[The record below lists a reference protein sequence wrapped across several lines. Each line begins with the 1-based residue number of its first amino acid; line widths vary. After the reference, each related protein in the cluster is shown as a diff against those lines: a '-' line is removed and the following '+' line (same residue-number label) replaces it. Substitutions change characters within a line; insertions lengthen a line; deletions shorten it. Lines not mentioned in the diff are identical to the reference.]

1 MNYTNQYANQQFLYI
16 AQTGKRLLG
25 VIGGVDETTVQIEK
39 KANNTYTLSFTAYE
53 TFNGEKSA
61 WYDYLDELME
71 IYVDG
76 IWFIIKNPPEI
87 NHDGKI
93 ENKSVEAQSYE
104 IELQNYDIQR
114 FKVGQGTESSYEMM
128 FQSKY
133 PKDKYPDKYKE
144 TFPRVKFYN
153 PDEPELSL
161 LHILLHH
168 AGLIPSKIEIDKD
181 GNEID
186 NWVDNIADS
195 PWQIGKIDS
204 VARYEDSSGQKLDT
218 PVHLSEE
225 SYAFDIDNSDLYS
238 VLTQD
243 VSSAFSCIF
252 TFDTINCKINATYVE
267 HIGKDI
273 NVYIGWRNIQN
284 TLKATRSEEL
294 YTSITVSGGD
304 GIDNIVLANF
314 GETDLEDYSYLLE
327 DERYVPTT
335 LKEKYNAW
343 KEYRDSKRLDYVNLQ
358 KKYADAQDRAI

>member
-133 PKDKYPDKYKE
+133 PKDKYPV
-144 TFPRVKFYN
+144 PRTADNGVYR
-153 PDEPELSL
+153 
-161 LHILLHH
+161 
-168 AGLIPSKIEIDKD
+168 KI
-181 GNEID
+181 G
-186 NWVDNIADS
+186 
-195 PWQIGKIDS
+195 
-204 VARYEDSSGQKLDT
+204 
-218 PVHLSEE
+218 SEM
-225 SYAFDIDNSDLYS
+225 YA
-238 VLTQD
+238 V
-243 VSSAFSCIF
+243 
-252 TFDTINCKINATYVE
+252 
-267 HIGKDI
+267 
-273 NVYIGWRNIQN
+273 
-284 TLKATRSEEL
+284 
-294 YTSITVSGGD
+294 
-304 GIDNIVLANF
+304 
-314 GETDLEDYSYLLE
+314 
-327 DERYVPTT
+327 
-335 LKEKYNAW
+335 
-343 KEYRDSKRLDYVNLQ
+343 
-358 KKYADAQDRAI
+358 